1 LGNENENRKENRKDK
16 RENERGKWKMKG
28 EKGCRR
34 VLRDEPKIGKGI

>member
-28 EKGCRR
+28 EKGCR